1 MGSCAWSVPFFADLA
16 RSALALPTVQL
27 RVQPPARS
35 ATGPSAPPSDRSP
48 RRRQSAG
55 ALAWLY
61 LSLAGAAG
69 WPGMACVAS
78 IALVGCGA
86 DAPSGLATAD
96 ASSSD
101 SAADTSGSGILTVGV
116 QDGQI
121 VLGWPED
128 EYAYHCVVIQQQLPA
143 QVKQSEVA
151 LCTKD
156 SGRLKIVLGKE
167 PGKEGV
173 DYALSGLAMLKAG
186 AATWTLKG
194 GNKNWGV
201 TPSVIAQGP
210 IVLGPSFSGPCV
222 SPDATFTGLQT
233 WNTKGP
239 VTMNISVQLAA
250 GKSARQT
257 VEICTPE
264 ILVDSVTAQGSA
276 AAGGKM
282 TFAYTFDT
290 PGMYTV
296 EVNNPGGGAILNC
309 AVYVA
314 AAAPLIPVE
323 ITGGAGLQ
331 TNPTEAQLTKFRQ
344 QLLDL
349 TNAERA
355 KVGAPPLI
363 MNETLHKVAQ
373 YHSEDMGKVG
383 YFAHNSPSGES
394 PGDRATKFGWTKGV
408 GENIASH
415 GSIDGAHNGL
425 FWSAGHR
432 KNMLAKDWKVAG
444 FGVAK
449 AKDGTNMLVTENFGN

>member
-1 MGSCAWSVPFFADLA
+1 MGRFPRPPLA
-16 RSALALPTVQL
+16 AI
-27 RVQPPARS
+27 
-35 ATGPSAPPSDRSP
+35 
-48 RRRQSAG
+48 SAG
-55 ALAWLY
+55 LF
-61 LSLAGAAG
+61 SLWAAGCGTEAPDPASAATTDAGA
-69 WPGMACVAS
+69 
-78 IALVGCGA
+78 
-86 DAPSGLATAD
+86 
-96 ASSSD
+96 
-101 SAADTSGSGILTVGV
+101 SAADGSGAANGGLLSVGV
-116 QDGQI
+116 QDGQVI
-121 VLGWPED
+121 LGWPED
-128 EYAYHCVVIQQQLPA
+128 EYAYHCVVLQQQLPG
-143 QVKQSEVA
+143 QVKQTEVS

-156 SGRLKIVLGKE
+156 SGRLKVVLGKE
-167 PGKEGV
+167 PGKDGV
-173 DYALSGLAMLKAG
+173 DYALTGLG
-186 AATWTLKG
+186 AFKVGSANWILKG

-210 IVLGPSFSGPCV
+210 IVLGPSFSGPCS

-233 WNTKGP
+233 WNAKAP
-239 VTMNISVQLAA
+239 VKMDISVQLAP

-264 ILVDSVTAQGSA
+264 ILVDSVTAQGSS

-282 TFAYTFDT
+282 TFSYTFDV

-323 ITGGAGLQ
+323 VTGGAGLQ
-331 TNPTEAQLTKFRQ
+331 TNPSAAQLVKFRQ

-355 KVGAPPLI
+355 KVGAAPLA
-363 MNETLHKVAQ
+363 MHDTLHQIAQ
-373 YHSEDMGKVG
+373 YHSEDMGSVG
-383 YFAHNSPSGES
+383 YFAHDSPSGET
-394 PGDRATKFGWTKGV
+394 PGARAAKFGWTKGI

-415 GSIDGAHNGL
+415 GSIEGAHNGL

-432 KNMLAKDWKVAG
+432 KNMLAKDWKFAG

-449 AKDGTNMLVTENFGN
+449 SKDGTNMLVTENFGN